1 MLKPDTILVQ
11 EIKVIPAK
19 AKIMDMVAIRHP
31 SSNSDHRT
39 TLILLCE
46 DGSLRIYMAAME
58 QTGFWLSSSV
68 QPISTIPSSKPTK
81 KKKVTKSGKP
91 AGAVTFPVDFF
102 EHCQVMNDVEY
113 GGNDLLQIYNT
124 QQIKHRLNTTGMYVV
139 STKPAGFN
147 LEIANQDNSLV
158 ITALRVLLGTQDSQR
173 APSYVEV
180 FGRSVQTNVARNRW
194 FDLPFTRDESL
205 QADKKITVTF
215 GPSQDPEGVTMVD
228 SIKVYGKTKDAFG
241 WPEETEDLASTSAA
255 PVQATTGVGADADNL
270 VATPVQLTSLD
281 RECNECSH
289 RMVSGVLEVLDG
301 CFTLFGNTMEESKL
315 AQRGTAV
322 EVATRLLTLPTPMS
336 VQVHTK
342 CLLAALHTTKI
353 SYHSYK
359 VHHKLFT
366 HF

>member
-1 MLKPDTILVQ
+1 MHCSQLSCEEGGTI
-11 EIKVIPAK
+11 
-19 AKIMDMVAIRHP
+19 AIVDP
-31 SSNSDHRT
+31 S
-39 TLILLCE
+39 I
-46 DGSLRIYMAAME
+46 
-58 QTGFWLSSSV
+58 
-68 QPISTIPSSKPTK
+68 
-81 KKKVTKSGKP
+81 VTVPGV
-91 AGAVTFPVDFF
+91 VTFPVDFF

-139 STKPAGFN
+139 STKPTGFN

-255 PVQATTGVGADADNL
+255 PVQATTGVGADTDNL

-281 RECNECSH
+281 

-315 AQRGTAV
+315 AQRGTAI

-359 VHHKLFT
+359 DQALLNHINTSLATLRSVEDPRDLDAEAFYRLVLTARGIAVARPHNLAKFADNQDKMLTLPDDGESSSAHSP
-366 HF
+366 